1 MGSIEEHSFILS
13 SHNAVSKE
21 KIPFLFRILFFAI
34 VLISPNVDDSA
45 WPAQRRRVRRQTTMV
60 KSRLPLIS
68 PGGVLY
74 SRATRLR
81 ATHDYLTITGVCP
94 N

>member
-1 MGSIEEHSFILS
+1 MGSIEDHSFILS
-13 SHNAVSKE
+13 SHNVVSKE
-21 KIPFLFRILFFAI
+21 KIPFLFAI
-34 VLISPNVDDSA
+34 VLIPPDVDDSA

-60 KSRLPLIS
+60 KSRLPLIP

-81 ATHDYLTITGVCP
+81 ITMLFDDNESLP
-94 N
+94 